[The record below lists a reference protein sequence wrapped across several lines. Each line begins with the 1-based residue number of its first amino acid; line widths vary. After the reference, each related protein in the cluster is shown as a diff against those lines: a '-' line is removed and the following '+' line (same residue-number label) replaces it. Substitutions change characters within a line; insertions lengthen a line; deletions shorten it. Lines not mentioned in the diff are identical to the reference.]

1 MSSPGNPHSHNDDPH
16 APGASDEIAF
26 GKVIAVGV
34 VSLAIFA
41 VSTVWA
47 AYILSHETK
56 KNQEATG
63 ATHRPARVVEEEIGI
78 VDQVPFATDTR
89 LHRWRAEHTRR
100 LNGYGW
106 VDRDKGV
113 AHVPIEQAIEAVV
126 GGTLPA
132 GAPTG
137 TTPTPGTQT
146 NAPAGK
152 DQIAPAGAPETP
164 PEGGRLQ

>member
-1 MSSPGNPHSHNDDPH
+1 MSGPTPHNDQHGHD
-16 APGASDEIAF
+16 ASDEIAY

-56 KNQEATG
+56 KNEQATG
-63 ATHRPARVVEEEIGI
+63 VTHRPTGVTEEEIGI
-78 VDQVPFATDTR
+78 IDQVPFQIDKR
-89 LHRWRAEHTRR
+89 LARWRAAHNGR

-106 VDRDKGV
+106 VDRDKGL
-113 AHVPIEQAIEAVV
+113 AHIPIEQAMNAIA
-126 GGTLPA
+126 GGALPA

-137 TTPTPGTQT
+137 TAPTAGTQT

-152 DQIAPAGAPETP
+152 DEVAPAGAPSTP
-164 PEGGRLQ
+164 PEGPRQ